1 MRLVTAQMTEP
12 PRKPSEGVR
21 VPPYEFPASSRFLRL
36 PRELRDKIYKH
47 ALIADQ
53 AFLWPAESYTRTH
66 HFSPNLLSTCRQ
78 VYDEAAP
85 IIYKL
90 NRFTFSHPSDCNV
103 FRRIMDNR
111 HCHHITS
118 VAFRVRDKERDVR
131 LWTSYFESVDPIR
144 SLTTDLPHLRYLVVF
159 LRQSWWNP
167 RLDADENMK
176 GWPYNHTLKRLC
188 NSLNGR
194 TTGEVTV
201 VCSLRIPEAHFEH
214 LKRASPQALIPH
226 GSAYVRTKAIVMLSA
241 SVVLEL
247 LSPHASIV
255 AQPIT
260 GPG

>member
-1 MRLVTAQMTEP
+1 MPLPNSEMSEP
-12 PRKPSEGVR
+12 RWKPTEGVHH
-21 VPPYEFPASSRFLRL
+21 PLIEFPATSPLLSL
-36 PRELRDKIYKH
+36 PREIRDKIYKH
-47 ALIADQ
+47 ALSADQ
-53 AFLWPAESYTRTH
+53 AFLWPAEFSTH
-66 HFSPNLLSTCRQ
+66 NLSPNLLSTCKQ
-78 VYDEAAP
+78 VYDETAP
-85 IIYKL
+85 IIYRF

-103 FRRIMDNR
+103 FCRIMDNR

-131 LWTSYFESVDPIR
+131 LWTSYFESIDPVR
-144 SLTTDLPHLRYLVVF
+144 SLAADLPHLRYLVVF
-159 LRQSWWNP
+159 LRQGWWNA

-214 LKRASPQALIPH
+214 LKRASSQALIAH

-255 AQPIT
+255 GQPIV
-260 GPG
+260 GSG